1 MNPIGAN
8 AWIWASPLTDDRLAA
23 LAPRVRDWGFD
34 VLELPV
40 EQAGDWDPR
49 RAAELLGELGLGASV
64 CLVMPPG
71 RELAEA
77 DASVIADTQDYLR
90 TVIDVAAVV
99 GSPAVCGPAYTSVG
113 RTWRLERGERRRLY
127 AQLAESL
134 RPVVDHAGERGV
146 RLGVEPLVRYETSV
160 LNTVEQALTAID
172 PLPAEACGL
181 LVDTYHANVEERGV
195 AAALRLAGDRLVHV
209 HACANDRGAPGP
221 DDNLDW
227 DAIAGALR
235 DVGYDGALVIES
247 FTAENAAI
255 ATAASVWRPLAPT
268 QDRLAT
274 DGLAFLRGLLGRE
287 GG

>member
-8 AWIWASPLTDDRLAA
+8 AWIWVSPLSDERLAA

-40 EQAGDWDPR
+40 EQPGDWDPE

-71 RELAEA
+71 RELAGA
-77 DASVIADTQDYLR
+77 DTGVIADAQAYLR
-90 TVIDVAAVV
+90 HVIDVAATVRA
-99 GSPAVCGPAYTSVG
+99 PAVCGPAYTSVG
-113 RTWRLERGERRRLY
+113 RTWRLDAGERRALY
-127 AQLAESL
+127 AQLVESL
-134 RPVVDHAGERGV
+134 RPVVEHAGERGV

-160 LNTVEQALTAID
+160 LNTVEQALEAID

-195 AAALRLAGDRLVHV
+195 ADALRLAGDRLVHV
-209 HACANDRGAPGP
+209 HACGNDRGAPGP

-227 DAIAGALR
+227 ESIALALR
-235 DVGYDGALVIES
+235 DVRYDGALVIES
-247 FTAENAAI
+247 FTAQNEAI
-255 ATAASVWRPLAPT
+255 ATAASVWRPLAAS
-268 QDRLAT
+268 QDELAT
-274 DGLAFLRGLLGRE
+274 DGLAFLRAVLGQRD
-287 GG
+287 